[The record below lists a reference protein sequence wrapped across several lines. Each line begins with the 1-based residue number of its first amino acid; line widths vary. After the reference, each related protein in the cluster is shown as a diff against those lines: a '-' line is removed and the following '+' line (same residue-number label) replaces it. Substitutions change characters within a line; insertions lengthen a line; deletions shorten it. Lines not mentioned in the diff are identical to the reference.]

1 VVQKL
6 VKFVVKANRQG
17 QYYLPKLIRQELGEE
32 LGVICNTKA
41 AVIFNSKTSLE
52 SVLRSIAV
60 LTNDLN
66 NRLEI
71 QKEEKSDGVQKC

>member
-1 VVQKL
+1 M
-6 VKFVVKANRQG
+6 VKFVIKANPQG
-17 QYYLPKLIRQELGEE
+17 QYYLPKEVRLELGKE
-32 LGVICNTKA
+32 LNVICNTRA

-60 LTNDLN
+60 LASDLN

-71 QKEEKSDGVQKC
+71 QKEEKSEGLHES